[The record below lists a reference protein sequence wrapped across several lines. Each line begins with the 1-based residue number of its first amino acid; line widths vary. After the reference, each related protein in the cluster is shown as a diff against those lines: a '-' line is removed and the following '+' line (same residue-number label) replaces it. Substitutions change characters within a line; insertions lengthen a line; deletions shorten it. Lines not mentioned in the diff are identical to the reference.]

1 MPLLQGDIRFARSVN
16 MADVPEG
23 GGPPSAQLLTS
34 GRSNDIVP
42 DISEE
47 SRTVGRVEIYQIFNL
62 LRNTDTAAMLGGM
75 GNPKGALVG
84 GILLGVLEALTAG
97 YLSSQYKDA
106 AAFVIILLVLFIMPQ
121 GLFGAK
127 QTERV

>member
-34 GRSNDIVP
+34 GRSNEICP

-47 SRTVGRVEIYQIFNL
+47 TRTVGRTEIYQIHGL
-62 LRNTDTAAMLGGM
+62 LRNTDRAALLGANVILAQPPADPNVSVTLLSL
-75 GNPKGALVG
+75 GNPFATRAE
-84 GILLGVLEALTAG
+84 IAARIEAG
-97 YLSSQYKDA
+97 SSPGP
-106 AAFVIILLVLFIMPQ
+106 M
-121 GLFGAK
+121 
-127 QTERV
+127 R

>member
-34 GRSNDIVP
+34 GRSNEICP

-47 SRTVGRVEIYQIFNL
+47 TRTVGRTEIYQIHGL
-62 LRNTDTAAMLGGM
+62 LRNTDRAA
-75 GNPKGALVG
+75 
-84 GILLGVLEALTAG
+84 LLGDLALRTPMSCGSWSGPA
-97 YLSSQYKDA
+97 STTSKA
-106 AAFVIILLVLFIMPQ
+106 AAWP
-121 GLFGAK
+121 
-127 QTERV
+127 TRVGIQRS

>member
-34 GRSNDIVP
+34 GRSNEICP

-47 SRTVGRVEIYQIFNL
+47 TRTVGRTEIYQIHGL
-62 LRNTDTAAMLGGM
+62 LRNTDRAA
-75 GNPKGALVG
+75 
-84 GILLGVLEALTAG
+84 LLG
-97 YLSSQYKDA
+97 SN
-106 AAFVIILLVLFIMPQ
+106 VIL
-121 GLFGAK
+121 
-127 QTERV
+127 